1 MKLAIALI
9 CIYIVFPALL
19 CLFDHLRNQRK
30 KKQEEEMMSQEDTRN
45 SCNMDHGQLLASLIL
60 RDHARK
66 RAIANGWPSDIVKAV
81 SQSFFELRHKEWTNG
96 EALRKIDM
104 ISDLI
109 KYHNLQDEEFD
120 YILDS
125 CRKAIQGEP
134 LD

>member
-1 MKLAIALI
+1 MN
-9 CIYIVFPALL
+9 Y
-19 CLFDHLRNQRK
+19 
-30 KKQEEEMMSQEDTRN
+30 
-45 SCNMDHGQLLASLIL
+45 GQLLASLIL
-60 RDHARK
+60 RDHARQ

-96 EALRKIDM
+96 EALRKIDV

-109 KYHNLQDEEFD
+109 RFHGLQDDEFD
-120 YILDS
+120 DILNL

>member
-9 CIYIVFPALL
+9 CIYIVFPALC
-19 CLFDHLRNQRK
+19 CLVAYLRERRK
-30 KKQEEEMMSQEDTRN
+30 KRQEEIVSQQEIRD
-45 SCNMDHGQLLASLIL
+45 SCNMDYGQLLASLIL
-60 RDHARK
+60 RDNARQ

-96 EALRKIDM
+96 EALRKIDV

-109 KYHNLQDEEFD
+109 RFHGLQDDEFD
-120 YILDS
+120 DILDM